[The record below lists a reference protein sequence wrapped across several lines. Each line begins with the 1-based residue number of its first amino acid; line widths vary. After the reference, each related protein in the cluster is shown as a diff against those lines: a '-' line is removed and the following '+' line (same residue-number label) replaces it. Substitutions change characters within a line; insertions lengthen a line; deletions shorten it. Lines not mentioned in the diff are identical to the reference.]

1 MSGAVLAIDVG
12 GTKFAA
18 AVVDVHGAIRSRA
31 TAATPATED
40 PEEVAEVLRGVV
52 GEVAS
57 TGPSSALASVGIGSA
72 GPLDPLAGTVSPVN
86 IPAWRDFDLVG
97 AIKRTLPGRPVV
109 LAGDG
114 HCMALGEYWRGG
126 YATPAMLGVVVST
139 GVGGGLVLDGRIYR
153 GPTGNAGHIG
163 HTVVELDG
171 EACACGGRG
180 CVETLASGPA
190 MVRWAL
196 RNGWLDDAGTPFG
209 TPAGPVDAA
218 SFRSPVEQAA
228 WQLAGP
234 STQSRTTPPTGS
246 STMPPTLPPTMSLA
260 VSPVSPVVSPGLARP
275 DARRLAAD
283 ARAGNPI
290 AREAFRRASDAL
302 ATAIVSASALI
313 DLDDVVI
320 GGGVAAA
327 GDVLFQPLRRALGAR
342 AGLGFVRRTRV
353 HASPL
358 GADAGLLGAAALAI
372 RAAPS

>member
-18 AVVDVHGAIRSRA
+18 AVVDVHGAIRARA
-31 TAATPATED
+31 TAATPTTED
-40 PEEVAEVLRGVV
+40 PEVVAEVLRGVV

-97 AIKRTLPGRPVV
+97 VIRRTLPGRPVV

-139 GVGGGLVLDGRIYR
+139 GVGGGLVIDGRIYR

-196 RNGWLDDAGTPFG
+196 RNGW
-209 TPAGPVDAA
+209 
-218 SFRSPVEQAA
+218 
-228 WQLAGP
+228 
-234 STQSRTTPPTGS
+234 PPTA
-246 STMPPTLPPTMSLA
+246 SLA
-260 VSPVSPVVSPGLARP
+260 VPPLVPPGSARP

-290 AREAFRRASDAL
+290 ALEAFRRASDAL